1 MSKPTKILL
10 ALCVGLPL
18 AAQAPSLNSTSLIST
33 PVWAALP
40 SASLGDGTTENQ
52 HPAHPE
58 AVSDLG
64 LSNFFTA
71 GWDQPWAHRH
81 DRYTPDMAL
90 LRVVT
95 NALEQEF
102 RLDDVDTDVR
112 GNSKVDTSQF
122 GNGLVAY
129 AINRRLMVEVVNNY
143 QWNTDFH
150 STTTSGGGG
159 GGILRLQLVDTQT
172 SCTSFQTKIAIPNKG
187 LGQTQTTLSY
197 ALASWQD
204 LHALLPGLGMV
215 GLYESIQYDKLE
227 GPAKPGAKSKGMA
240 GDITLAKTWT
250 EASDGPFGKFT
261 TFAEFYANRDLDGPL
276 EGQTVASVTPGIRTW
291 FSKNNSLMLGEDLP
305 LGHRAGFYRALRLTY
320 IFNF

>member
-1 MSKPTKILL
+1 MSTPSQLLL

-18 AAQAPSLNSTSLIST
+18 AAQAPSLVVPELIST
-33 PVWAALP
+33 AGPTATPDPHP
-40 SASLGDGTTENQ
+40 SHHEQ
-52 HPAHPE
+52 VP
-58 AVSDLG
+58 DLG

-71 GWDQPWAHRH
+71 GWDQPWEHRH

-102 RLDDVDTDVR
+102 RLDYTDTDVR
-112 GNSKVDTSQF
+112 GNPKVDTSQV

-129 AINRRLMVEVVNNY
+129 AINRRLMVEVINNA
-143 QWNTDFH
+143 QWNLDFH
-150 STTTSGGGG
+150 NTTTSGSGG
-159 GGILRLQLVDTQT
+159 GGILRLQLADTQT
-172 SCTSFQTKIAIPNKG
+172 SCTSFQVKVAVPNKG

-204 LHALLPGLGMV
+204 LHALLPGLGQM

-240 GDITLAKTWT
+240 GDVTLAKTWT
-250 EASDGPFGKFT
+250 DASSSPFGRLT
-261 TFAEFYANRDLDGPL
+261 TFAEFYAGRDLDGPL

-305 LGHRAGFYRALRLTY
+305 LGHRANFYRATRLTY